1 MRKMGSLVIT
11 SLFIVTIALVLLG
24 VVMVMS
30 SSQYV
35 SSSLADGNVYE
46 YMGKQLIW
54 FSIGL
59 AGLGFF
65 SMYDYNLWQP
75 KARFLM
81 LLALFLLVLIL
92 IPPFGFKSHGA
103 TRWLNTPFVKVQ
115 PSDFAKLTIVLY
127 LAAVWAE
134 RKEELGSFV
143 KGILYP
149 MIVVGL
155 ALFLIIIEPD
165 HGTVFFIGIL
175 IFVLWFAA
183 GGRILHLVQALPIFL
198 VALLFALWL
207 KPHLFDRIWAWI
219 YPEDYPTL
227 AYQLKQSISTIA
239 HGGVAGVGVGNGLGQ
254 LGFTPEP
261 HTDFIFSI
269 MGEELGFFRC
279 SIVLGMYL
287 SLILLGY
294 LVALRCV
301 NPFGTL
307 LAIGCTTAIGFQT
320 ALNLA
325 VVTGLTP
332 TTGISLPFISYG
344 GSSLVACMSMVGLL
358 INIAKESFALDERHP
373 VRRSLKKQRHAY
385 SVGLY

>member
-149 MIVVGL
+149 N
-155 ALFLIIIEPD
+155 D
-165 HGTVFFIGIL
+165 CSRIG
-175 IFVLWFAA
+175 
-183 GGRILHLVQALPIFL
+183 
-198 VALLFALWL
+198 ALLDYYRARSWNCLFYRHT
-207 KPHLFDRIWAWI
+207 HLCPLVRRWGKNPSPCAS
-219 YPEDYPTL
+219 
-227 AYQLKQSISTIA
+227 AA
-239 HGGVAGVGVGNGLGQ
+239 
-254 LGFTPEP
+254 
-261 HTDFIFSI
+261 DFSRGAVIRVVVETAFIRSN
-269 MGEELGFFRC
+269 
-279 SIVLGMYL
+279 LGMDISGRL
-287 SLILLGY
+287 SH
-294 LVALRCV
+294 
-301 NPFGTL
+301 
-307 LAIGCTTAIGFQT
+307 
-320 ALNLA
+320 
-325 VVTGLTP
+325 
-332 TTGISLPFISYG
+332 ISVSAETI
-344 GSSLVACMSMVGLL
+344 
-358 INIAKESFALDERHP
+358 H
-373 VRRSLKKQRHAY
+373 
-385 SVGLY
+385 